1 MTVSAI
7 IDLRPLFDSVVFPIL
22 QAVLVPIAGGA
33 ATWAMVHLGRAAKVQ
48 VTQHQMATVEAAM
61 NNGIKWAMSKAQTAA
76 DQHAVITPK
85 DAIVAMA
92 ANYALPKIPTALSS
106 LGITPQGLAER
117 IEARLPVG
125 FQPVSPNA

>member
-1 MTVSAI
+1 MNAI
-7 IDLRPLFDSVVFPIL
+7 VDLRPLIDGVVFPIL

-33 ATWAMVHLGRAAKVQ
+33 ATWAMVHLGKAAHVQ

-61 NNGIKWAMSKAQTAA
+61 NNGIKWALSRAQTAA
-76 DQHAVITPK
+76 DQNAVVTPK
-85 DAIVAMA
+85 EAIIAMA

-117 IEARLPVG
+117 IEARLAAD
-125 FQPVSPNA
+125 FKPVSPNA